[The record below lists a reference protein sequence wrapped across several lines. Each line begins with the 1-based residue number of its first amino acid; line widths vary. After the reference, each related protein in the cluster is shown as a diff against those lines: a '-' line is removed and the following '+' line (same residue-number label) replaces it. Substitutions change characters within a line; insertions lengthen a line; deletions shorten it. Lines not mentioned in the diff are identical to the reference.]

1 MIATRVAR
9 STTAWSLAVSATLAC
24 GRSDIRTSNV
34 AQASTIDLADARAA
48 AAEPPASAPTKV
60 NQFLSYDAASKTVNL
75 KVFAAFNSQQGGF
88 NFNGGSNGSQTI
100 TVPAGWTVN
109 ADVVNKDAIP
119 HSAIVIA
126 DQRPIPN
133 APDKPAIERAYTAH
147 LTDGLAPQNGEDTMN
162 FKAEPAGNYLIAC
175 GVPGHAPSGMF
186 IKFVVSATAAAP
198 TYAM

>member
-1 MIATRVAR
+1 MTVTRTMR
-9 STTAWSLAVSATLAC
+9 SVSAWSLPMYVALAC
-24 GRSDIRTSNV
+24 GQSDRRASGV
-34 AQASTIDLADARAA
+34 GQASMIGLADTGATA
-48 AAEPPASAPTKV
+48 PQSPGPGPTKV
-60 NQFLSYDAASKTVNL
+60 NDFLSYNAASKTVNL
-75 KVFAAFNSQQGGF
+75 KLFAAYNSQQGGF
-88 NFNGGSNGSQTI
+88 NFNGGSNGSHTI
-100 TVPAGWTVN
+100 TVPVGWTVN
-109 ADVVNKDAIP
+109 ADVINKDAIP

-133 APDKPAIERAYTAH
+133 APDKPAIERAYTSH

-162 FKAEPAGNYLIAC
+162 FKAAPAGNFLIAC